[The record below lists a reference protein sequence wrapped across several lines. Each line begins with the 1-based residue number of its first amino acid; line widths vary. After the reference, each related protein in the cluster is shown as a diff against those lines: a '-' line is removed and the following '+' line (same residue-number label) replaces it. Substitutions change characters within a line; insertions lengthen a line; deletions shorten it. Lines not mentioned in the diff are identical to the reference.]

1 MGLRVC
7 MLAITALTVTI
18 LVRQWK
24 TDFAPFVRL
33 AVTVLFSALVI
44 TAATPIV
51 TYLEALIESTSASSY
66 VTTLLKGLGIAILT
80 QCCSEICRE
89 CGEGGIG
96 PGVEWL
102 GKIEIL
108 LLCLPLM
115 SEILSLAK
123 DLLAM
128 GG

>member
-1 MGLRVC
+1 

-96 PGVEWL
+96 TGVEWI